1 MTREK
6 HYLET
11 ELEHA
16 IQNDISIWEFLR
28 AGSLDGVWYWDLENP
43 ENEWMSPEFWR
54 LFGID
59 PETKGHKASEWQ
71 DLIFP
76 EDGELALKNFEQH
89 LADPTYPYDQ
99 VVRYL
104 HADGSTVWVR
114 CRGMAIRD
122 KTGKAVRFLGAHV
135 DLTSQ
140 IRAENSIADAKTFQD
155 LMFQNLPDMVFVKDD
170 EFKIIRA
177 NHKFLAVYPEDVR
190 SGVIGTT
197 TLEQYNEEEKDAFLV
212 EDRRAF
218 EKGFS
223 EVEETIT
230 FPNGQRRTLL
240 TRKVSFEDKEQ
251 QKFLIGIARDITELV
266 QARSENEKSLSLLET
281 VLKTATS
288 GVIGLNRDG
297 SIAFVN
303 PAAREMLGGTTATPP
318 MAWPEDIG
326 FLDIETAAA
335 LDASNSPVQRTL
347 AGQSIAGQVFLM
359 SQPRG
364 EEPRFVRV
372 ATSNVTDEAPDVR
385 AVIILDDVSEQ
396 ERNRQQV
403 ERASRLDALGQ
414 LTGGIAH
421 DFNNLLATIQ
431 YNLQLAQLK
440 LDKTGETVADDY
452 LDQAL
457 KSILR
462 GANLTERLLSFAKRQ
477 PGRATSQ
484 SLQEIFKDFE
494 ALSKPTIE
502 ATIDYQLVSADEP
515 LRVYCDQAQLENAL
529 LNLVLNSRDAIVSGG
544 KGSIIRVQARG
555 VAEIDA
561 DLLTRKESP
570 GTYIASR
577 LHSEHAKSQD
587 LPDNVAYRYVEIAVT
602 DDGPGMSDEVKARAI
617 DPFFTTKGSNSG
629 TGLGLSMV
637 YGFIQQSGGEL
648 RIYSEEGHG
657 TTVRLI
663 LPRGT
668 SDGAREGVKRRKEVV
683 PGGGQKILVVDDEP
697 ALLKSMV
704 EIIEMLGYEAIGRKN
719 AQEALLLLDGDESL
733 DLMLT
738 DIVMPGEHNGF
749 ELASKAR
756 DLRPD
761 LPIVYMSGYTGYTGY
776 SENEMGDVRA
786 ELIAKP
792 CAPNELSIVLNNALT
807 LPQ

>member
-11 ELEHA
+11 ELEQA
-16 IQNDISIWEFLR
+16 IQSDISIWEFLR

-59 PETKGHKASEWQ
+59 PETKAHKASEWQ
-71 DLIFP
+71 NLIFP
-76 EDGELALKNFEQH
+76 EDGELALKNFERH
-89 LADPTYPYDQ
+89 LADPSHPYDQ
-99 VVRYL
+99 VVRYI

-122 KTGKAVRFLGAHV
+122 KTGKAIRFLGAHV

-140 IRAENSIADAKTFQD
+140 VKAENAIADAKTFQD

-170 EFKIIRA
+170 AFRIIRA
-177 NHKFLAVYPEDVR
+177 NDKFLAVYPEDVR

-197 TLEQYNEEEKDAFLV
+197 TLEQYDDEEKDAFLI

-218 EKGFS
+218 EEGFS
-223 EVEETIT
+223 EVEETIS
-230 FPNGQRRTLL
+230 FPNGQRRSLL
-240 TRKVSFEDKEQ
+240 TRKVSFKDNKN

-266 QARSENEKSLSLLET
+266 QARSDNEKSLSLLET

-297 SIAFVN
+297 SIAFIN
-303 PAAREMLGGTTATPP
+303 PAAREMLGGITTAPP
-318 MAWPEDIG
+318 MAWPEEIG
-326 FLDIETAAA
+326 FLDIETATP
-335 LDASNSPVQRTL
+335 LDASNSPLQRTL

-359 SQPRG
+359 SQLGDNP
-364 EEPRFVRV
+364 PRFVRV
-372 ATSNVTDEAPDVR
+372 ATSNVAEEKPDVR

-440 LDKTGETVADDY
+440 LDKKGEAVADDY

-457 KSILR
+457 KSIVR
-462 GANLTERLLSFAKRQ
+462 GADLTERLLSFAKRQ

-484 SLQEIFKDFE
+484 SVQEIFKDFE

-502 ATIDYQLVSADEP
+502 ATIDYQIVDVDED
-515 LRVYCDQAQLENAL
+515 LNVYCDPAQLENAL
-529 LNLVLNSRDAIVSGG
+529 LNLVLNSRDAIVRGG
-544 KGSIIRVQARG
+544 KGSTVRVQARG
-555 VAEIDA
+555 ISEIDA
-561 DLLTRKESP
+561 DLMTRKESP
-570 GTYIASR
+570 GTYIAR
-577 LHSEHAKSQD
+577 GLHSEHAKSQE
-587 LPDNVAYRYVEIAVT
+587 LPDNVAYRYVEVAVT

-617 DPFFTTKGSNSG
+617 DPFFTTKGTNSG

-668 SDGAREGVKRRKEVV
+668 SEGTREGVKRRKEVV
-683 PGGGQKILVVDDEP
+683 PGSGQKILIVEDEP
-697 ALLKSMV
+697 ALLKSMI
-704 EIIEMLGYEAIGRKN
+704 EIVEMLGYRAIGRKDAHE
-719 AQEALLLLDGDESL
+719 AQILLDSDEL
-733 DLMLT
+733 FDLLLT
-738 DIVMPGEHNGF
+738 DIVMPGELNGF

-756 DLRPD
+756 ELRPG
-761 LPIVYMSGYTGYTGY
+761 LPIVYMSGYTGY

-792 CAPNELSIVLNNALT
+792 CAPNELSIVLHNALS
-807 LPQ
+807 PVR